1 MPDDCRP
8 RICGHAVV
16 DAFASSGEVEALRT
30 IAAAGMAHGGGTGG
44 PTVLDLYSGALSFE
58 TQFVSIWHKLNAT
71 GAPAIAT
78 SAQLATLE
86 KVYRRIRSSVRDA
99 FGSRTC
105 ELTSPTFWSRLD
117 ASQPPKTP
125 HDEYWHT
132 HVDTAQYGSFAFTAL
147 LYLSDYVSD
156 FSGGEFAFVFREGE
170 ETVLPARGRLLMF
183 TSASENPHRVKR
195 LRSGQRLTLTV
206 PFTCSAAAAI
216 GPFWLAQARASL
228 RRDQI

>member
-1 MPDDCRP
+1 MQP
-8 RICGHAVV
+8 
-16 DAFASSGEVEALRT
+16 ALR
-30 IAAAGMAHGGGTGG
+30 
-44 PTVLDLYSGALSFE
+44 
-58 TQFVSIWHKLNAT
+58 
-71 GAPAIAT
+71 
-78 SAQLATLE
+78 
-86 KVYRRIRSSVRDA
+86 
-99 FGSRTC
+99 
-105 ELTSPTFWSRLD
+105 LTSRVR
-117 ASQPPKTP
+117 APPIP
-125 HDEYWHT
+125 PR
-132 HVDTAQYGSFAFTAL
+132 